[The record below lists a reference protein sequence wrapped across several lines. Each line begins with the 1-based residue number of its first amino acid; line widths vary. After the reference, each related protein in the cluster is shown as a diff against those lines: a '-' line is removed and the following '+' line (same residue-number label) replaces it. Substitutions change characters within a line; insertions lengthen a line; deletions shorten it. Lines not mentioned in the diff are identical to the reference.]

1 MSNVSVKSGTAAPR
15 AVLPRAGLR
24 FPCGHVESERETKR
38 RMRTT
43 ERAAWITCK
52 RCNLIALVIAKR

>member
-1 MSNVSVKSGTAAPR
+1 MSNASVRSGTAAAR
-15 AVLPRAGLR
+15 KVMVKAGLR
-24 FPCGHVESERETKR
+24 FPCGHVESERGTKR

-43 ERAAWITCK
+43 ERAAWIACK